1 MQHEPTPAAKR
12 ARVEAFVDAT
22 PKVPEQSITHLVD
35 EVAAPARNRVRAE
48 APVDDAALLC
58 DETLVDTDDEE
69 TVLDGLEAG
78 YESPEPTPL
87 SPRAITSLLGAPE
100 KKRP

>member
-58 DETLVDTDDEE
+58 DETLAHDDSDDEE
-69 TVLDGLEAG
+69 TVLDGLD
-78 YESPEPTPL
+78 SPEPTPL
-87 SPRAITSLLGAPE
+87 SPRAITSLLAAPE